1 MKEPSISFMSV
12 LLLLGAVQNIILA
25 LALIGVHKGSKL
37 ANRILAVLLLV
48 FSLSLIDGFL
58 LETNYYFKYPSLI
71 GLEWPCG
78 FLYGPLAFFYVRA
91 LTSPKGFA
99 LRWEHLL
106 HLIPFGIHIIIL
118 TPFYLIPADEKGR
131 LLELIISLM
140 DKERDFNV
148 DPMFLILV
156 IQVAIY
162 LIVSLR
168 LIVAYSSKLKQNFS
182 SVEKINLA
190 WLRDLFVAFFCLWCV
205 FSLTSAF
212 APRYGVYR
220 KAAYFMQLMNAVVIF
235 VMGMKGIRRPQ
246 VFMRLEALS
255 AAEDIQAGSNVDLA
269 ISMSLDESQTIA
281 DNTEKEKY
289 RKSSLTDEQSA
300 KILHQLTQLME
311 TDRPFLEPELT
322 LPELSDRLSV
332 SPNHVSQVING
343 VLKKNFFDF
352 VNEYRVR
359 ESKKLLITPQ
369 YSHFSI
375 LGIAMEAGFNSQNAF
390 YSAFKKH
397 TGMTPSQFRKQK
409 RSLAPSEEPVF
420 PARR

>member
-12 LLLLGAVQNIILA
+12 LLLLGAVQNVILA
-25 LALIGVHKGSKL
+25 LALIGVSKGNKL
-37 ANRILAVLLLV
+37 ANQLLAVLLLV

-58 LETNYYFKYPSLI
+58 FETNYYFQYPYLI
-71 GLEWPCG
+71 GLEWPFG
-78 FLYGPLAFFYVRA
+78 FLYGPLAYFYVRA
-91 LTSPKGFA
+91 LTAPEGFA
-99 LRWEHLL
+99 LRRNHLL
-106 HLIPFGIHIIIL
+106 HLIPFGMSVLLL
-118 TPFYLIPADEKGR
+118 TPLYLLPADEKGR
-131 LLELIISLM
+131 LLALEISLM
-140 DKERDFNV
+140 EKEPGFNL
-148 DPMFLILV
+148 DPLLLVLV
-156 IQVAIY
+156 IQVAVY
-162 LIVSLR
+162 LIASLR
-168 LIVAYSSKLKQNFS
+168 LIVAYSLRLKQNFS
-182 SVEKINLA
+182 SVEKINLN
-190 WLRDLFVAFFCLWCV
+190 WLRDLFIAFFFLWCV
-205 FSLTSAF
+205 FSLASAY
-212 APRYGVYR
+212 APRYSVWRESVY
-220 KAAYFMQLMNAVVIF
+220 FVQLMNAVVVS
-235 VMGMKGIRRPQ
+235 VMGFKGLRRPQ
-246 VFMRLEALS
+246 IFTRPEALQTV
-255 AAEDIQAGSNVDLA
+255 EDIQAGSNVA
-269 ISMSLDESQTIA
+269 PEISMSLDASQALA

-322 LPELSDRLSV
+322 LPELSDRLSA

-409 RSLAPSEEPVF
+409 RSLEPSEEPVF